1 LRVALCEQDDL
12 GAHTSSS
19 STKLVHGGLRY
30 LEHAEF
36 RLVRKALR
44 EREVLLACAPHIM
57 QPLRFV
63 VPLDPSMRPAWMIRC
78 GLFLYDHLARREF
91 LPPSGLLDLRAHPAG
106 TPLRPGLTKG
116 FAYSDV
122 RVDDARLV
130 VLCAID
136 ARERGARVMPRTRCE
151 AARRTGSVWTATLAD
166 AAGRFELRARV
177 LVNAC
182 GPWAASFAA
191 SLAEDAVGGAG
202 ARRLRLVKG
211 SHIVVP
217 RLFDHPFA
225 YLFQGA
231 DRRVAFA
238 IPYER
243 DFTLIGTTDVDYAGE
258 PGRARIDPE
267 ETRYLCALANRY
279 FRQPVGP
286 ADVVWSYAGV
296 RPLLEDDADAS
307 AVTRDYALEFDAGAG
322 APLLTV
328 LGGKI
333 TTFRTLAEEAVD
345 RLGRGLGLRG
355 GAWTHRAVLPG
366 GDLAQEGVPAP
377 QAFESFLADLK
388 RRYPWLAPAL
398 LRRCAHAY
406 GARLERWL
414 GAARSVGDLGA
425 PVLPGLYE
433 AELEYLVEHEWAR
446 SAEDI
451 LWRRTKLGL
460 HVPAGQHPAV
470 ERWLQRRMGTPGG

>member
-1 LRVALCEQDDL
+1 
-12 GAHTSSS
+12 
-19 STKLVHGGLRY
+19 
-30 LEHAEF
+30 
-36 RLVRKALR
+36 
-44 EREVLLACAPHIM
+44 
-57 QPLRFV
+57 PLRFI
-63 VPLDPSMRPAWMIRC
+63 VPLDPSTRPAWMIRC

-91 LPPSGLLDLRAHPAG
+91 LPASELVDLRAHTAG
-106 TPLRPGLTKG
+106 APLQPGLTKG

-136 ARERGARVMPRTRCE
+136 ARERGARIMPRTRCE

-166 AAGRFELRARV
+166 GAGRFELRARV

-182 GPWAASFAA
+182 GPWAASFAERVA
-191 SLAEDAVGGAG
+191 GGAG

-217 RLFDHPFA
+217 CLFDHPFA

-238 IPYER
+238 IPYEH

-258 PGRARIDPE
+258 PGRAQIEPE

-279 FRQPVGP
+279 FRRPLGP
-286 ADVVWSYAGV
+286 QDVVWSYAGV
-296 RPLLEDDADAS
+296 RPLLDEDADAS
-307 AVTRDYALEFDAGAG
+307 AVTRDYALEYDAGGG
-322 APLLTV
+322 AALLTV

-345 RLGRGLGLRG
+345 RIGARFGVRG
-355 GAWTHRAVLPG
+355 GAWTRRAVLPG
-366 GDLAQEGVPAP
+366 GDLTTTTRVPAA
-377 QAFESFLADLK
+377 QAFERFVADLR
-388 RRYPWLAPAL
+388 RRYPWLAPGL
-398 LRRCAHAY
+398 LRRWAHAY

-414 GAARSVGDLGA
+414 GPVRSVGDLGA

-433 AELEYLVEHEWAR
+433 AELDHLVGHEWAR
-446 SAEDI
+446 SADDV

-460 HVPAGQHPAV
+460 HVPAGQWPALQ
-470 ERWLQRRMGTPGG
+470 RWLERQAGAPGR